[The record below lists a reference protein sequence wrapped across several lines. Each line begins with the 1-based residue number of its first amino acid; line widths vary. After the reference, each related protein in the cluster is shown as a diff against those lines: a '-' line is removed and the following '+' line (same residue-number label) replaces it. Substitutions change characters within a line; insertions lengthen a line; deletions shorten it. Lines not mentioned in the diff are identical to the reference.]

1 MAELPPEVRELFEG
15 ANFAHLATLMSD
27 GAPHSVAVW
36 AGLEGDHVVF
46 FSQEGSLKDRNIVR
60 DPRVAISITDHDDP
74 YQTAQLRGRVIEKRG
89 AEDAHEL
96 ADRLA
101 LRYTGEPF
109 PYRPPTS
116 RMYVVEVHKVRS
128 TQLGFE
134 HRPTAA

>member
-15 ANFAHLATLMSD
+15 ANFAHLATLMPD
-27 GAPHSVAVW
+27 GAPHSVALW
-36 AGLEGDHVVF
+36 AGLEGDHIVF
-46 FSQEGSLKDRNIVR
+46 FTQEGSLKANNMAR

-74 YQTAQLRGRVIEKRG
+74 YQTAQLRGAVVEVRG
-89 AEDAHEL
+89 AEAAHEL

-109 PYRPPTS
+109 PFRPPTS
-116 RMYVVEVHKVRS
+116 RMYVVEVHRVRS

-134 HRPTAA
+134 HRPAAA

>member
-15 ANFAHLATLMSD
+15 ANFAHLATLMPD

-46 FSQEGSLKDRNIVR
+46 FTQEGSLKAANMAR

-74 YQTAQLRGRVIEKRG
+74 YQTAQLRGTVVEVRG
-89 AEDAHEL
+89 AEAAHEL

-109 PYRPPTS
+109 PFRPPTS
-116 RMYVVEVHKVRS
+116 RMYVVEVHRVRS

-134 HRPTAA
+134 HRPSAA

>member
-1 MAELPPEVRELFEG
+1 MAELPPEVRALFEG
-15 ANFAHLATLMSD
+15 ANFAHLATLMPD
-27 GAPHSVAVW
+27 GSPHSVAIW
-36 AGLEGDHVVF
+36 AGLEGDNVVF
-46 FSQEGSLKDRNIVR
+46 FTQDGSLKARNVDR

-74 YQTAQLRGRVIEKRG
+74 YQTAQLRGKVIEIRG
-89 AEDAHEL
+89 VEAAHAL
-96 ADRLA
+96 ANELA

-116 RMYVVEVHKVRS
+116 RLYVVEVHKVRS

>member
-1 MAELPPEVRELFEG
+1 MAELPPEVRELFEK
-15 ANFAHLATLMSD
+15 ANFAHLATLTKD
-27 GAPHSVAVW
+27 GSPSSVAIW
-36 AGLEGDHVVF
+36 AGLEGDNVVF
-46 FSQEGSLKDRNIVR
+46 FTQEGSLKVRNMTR

-74 YQTAQLRGRVIEKRG
+74 YHTAQLRGTVVEVRG
-89 AEDAHEL
+89 AEAAYEL
-96 ADRLA
+96 ADTLA

-116 RMYVVEVHKVRS
+116 RLYVVAVHKVRS